1 MARSSHLV
9 LLALLAFVPPLARAQ
24 TPQQI
29 VQQVVDAEQA
39 ANRNDRSQWVYLDQ
53 SKNPKEQILRWIATT
68 QQGNV
73 QRVLVKNGSQHAQSE
88 QQAEIQKFLGNSKEQ
103 KKQVDAKAHEVKQIN
118 EILRLLPE
126 GFIWTVVKTTP
137 DETTLHFVPNP
148 NFKPPSREAH
158 VLTAATGD
166 LVADNQQ
173 HRIRR
178 CNGHLTHDVKFGG
191 GFLGRIKQGGT
202 FAIEQKQVAP
212 SLWQL
217 TVIHVHIDGKVL
229 LFKSLNFQEDND
241 RSSFTRKPDNST
253 LDQAAKAV
261 MEQPGSPQQQSSSR

>member
-178 CNGHLTHDVKFGG
+178 ANGHLMHDVKFGG
-191 GFLGRIKQGGT
+191 GFLGRIKQGGS
-202 FAIEQKQVAP
+202 FAIEQSQVAP

-217 TVIHVHIDGKVL
+217 TLIRVHLDGKVL
-229 LFKSLNFQEDND
+229 LFKSLNFQEDDD
-241 RSSFTRKPDNST
+241 RSRFTKQPDNST
-253 LDQAAKAV
+253 LDQAAKSV
-261 MEQPGSPQQQSSSR
+261 MQQSGNPQQQTASQ